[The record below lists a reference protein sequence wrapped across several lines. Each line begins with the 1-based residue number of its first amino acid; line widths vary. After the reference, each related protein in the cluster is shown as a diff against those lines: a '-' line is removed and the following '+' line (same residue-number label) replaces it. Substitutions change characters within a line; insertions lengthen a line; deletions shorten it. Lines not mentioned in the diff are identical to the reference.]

1 MRARACAALVLTAL
15 LAACEGWFGGEE
27 AARIPLRPV
36 AGGGFEAVRILLRPQ
51 MNAVAFDFNA
61 DFAWGRR
68 EEAGHWDRYRATLS
82 AGGRTL
88 QTAEFSVNSPEPEDS
103 AGPRSPP
110 PTALRQ
116 LLFVVDLRAEDEYEL
131 AIVALQP
138 PVVTLESPQLVV
150 RINVPPAGR
159 P

>member
-27 AARIPLRPV
+27 AARIPLQPV
-36 AGGGFEAVRILLRPQ
+36 AGGGFEPVRILLRPQ
-51 MNAVAFDFNA
+51 MNAVAFDFTAN
-61 DFAWGRR
+61 FAWGRR
-68 EEAGHWDRYRATLS
+68 GEAGRWDRYRATLS
-82 AGGRTL
+82 AGGRMV

-103 AGPRSPP
+103 AGSRSPP
-110 PTALRQ
+110 PNSLRQ

-131 AIVALQP
+131 AILPLQP
-138 PVVTLESPQLVV
+138 PTVTLEAPQIVV
-150 RINVPPAGR
+150 RINVPAGR